1 MDGMDDGDGDD
12 DDEMEKA
19 SLGLGLRLV
28 VLMERGNW
36 LVSKLLLPLGK
47 REGWWLPLAC
57 RV

>member
-1 MDGMDDGDGDD
+1 MDDGDSD

-19 SLGLGLRLV
+19 SLGLV